1 MKSGSGDDA
10 QAPINT
16 RQGQSQEDSSL
27 MNVFPHIRSLG
38 SSRSLRNALIP
49 LLLALPAVLP
59 AQEVSY
65 TAPGIISLG
74 AALPVYNDK
83 YAIKK
88 TDFGFLWLDTTSL
101 QPGLVQVEAKCGTG
115 QPPSATG
122 IYVIGD
128 CNGISNVSTSGT
140 LAVGRQFSGQCGAAV
155 QGCNGGRVNGT
166 GLFFF
171 KLGTWEFLGSA
182 LADIPDSTQTTD
194 LQGRTWN
201 VQALDTGGRNFKWVA
216 TGSLTAPPTALA
228 TATNQS
234 AGVRADKAAYYGDK
248 WQLVDASTPTG
259 SITRIDWD
267 FVYNGVAFAADETGD
282 PATEGTV
289 TGYFPCDPSGPVAGN
304 IRSSANCIQ
313 SLGLTNPATS
323 NSYRFAMQSANV
335 NGTSAT
341 PFISSPVQVSCPQ
354 ANVTGYTGFTG
365 TCAKS
370 GGTLNVLTGGS
381 ADASGSLG
389 NLTEASF
396 EWSFVGSTLTCST
409 ITCGVPV
416 GATSFTLAITYP
428 GGYQATA
435 TGNIVVSNLV
445 AAFSIA
451 PNPVLLNAQLT
462 LTNQMQKAATTTL
475 DAVDYLIN
483 PGACGTPPPI
493 ATNPVGGTFLTGGT
507 ATVPSNAPA
516 NGTYCAYLKYSFT
529 PQGQS
534 QQTQIVSNAF
544 AATDWQATPQ
554 IQISPLPICGSSLCA
569 QIGTQYSLSDA
580 EIFPVGLTHPAA
592 QWDLSGT
599 PIGTSADAAVPIV
612 WTPSSSCT
620 SCTLRVTVNGAIQ
633 TLPVS
638 VSSAVPTPPPT
649 PLPTPTGGGSLSVS
663 VSGPG
668 SGSRGVTMSYTASA
682 SGGSPPYSYQWQCD
696 YNPLGGFSSGQQT
709 QTCSWSTS
717 GTHNVKALI
726 RDASGQ
732 SALSPDFNVNIT
744 GIPGPSSSNTVTGPN
759 LTLNPFNGRYSS
771 SNGSPITFTANE
783 NNAASYSWNFGDG
796 TSAATKSFTKTYTAG
811 GSYAIALTVAGDGVN
826 TSGTASATINLD
838 ITGPPRPSTAYTVTG
853 ATQTGADAYTAEAG
867 RTITFAATAT
877 LASGFSWDFGDETKT
892 GRSVTKNYSA
902 AAARTVRLTVTGDGT
917 NTAGTASVNI
927 AMNITPPSF
936 RATIVPGVAH
946 LDDGT
951 TTWGS
956 DVSITNSGTASMN
969 VGLAFVPFAGDAPA
983 SLDLTQLGYSGPVAL
998 TPGGSFSMT
1007 DVVAALNGG
1016 NNKGTLVVQYKGGTQ
1031 APLVSARVYFQPKV
1045 NPGNLSYGSGLPAYE
1060 VDGTG
1065 NITPQGFT
1073 SIALSKSP
1081 QGLQTE
1087 SETETLDVSLAVALT
1102 GSGSG
1107 IITSDPAGISC
1118 PATCSFSFPIGTS
1131 VQLTGSAAAG
1141 SNFAGITGC
1150 DSYVLGQC
1158 SMSMFSSR
1166 TVTAQF
1172 DSSGPAPTPTP
1183 TPAPGNVTLSVTR
1196 AGTGTGTVSSAPSG
1210 ISCGA
1215 TCSAQ
1220 FAQGTSVTLSATP
1233 DSGVTFSGWSG
1244 ACSGTGSCAVT
1255 LSAATSVT
1263 ATFTSAATPP
1273 SLPQGDQVLIGL
1285 RSDPRYRFVV
1295 TLFNAGGSSGDF
1307 ELKATDD
1314 QGVQVLILDATG
1326 SRVAS
1331 RNFSGLGPY
1340 QQVYLK
1346 DSDLGLDNGKHY
1358 VLKANATKGT
1368 LLAFGTALDRK
1379 TNDLVQISDDS
1390 QASPAEQGI
1399 VSYWVAGVSRLD
1411 SSAHWR
1417 TDLRIFNRG
1426 SKARKIY
1433 FEYSY
1438 TSDGATEHV
1447 AHVNEIPIASGEQL
1461 TYDDVVGSL
1470 LSSDKTVDLS
1480 GNSAGI
1486 LRVYYA
1492 QDDESATRPIMIGS
1506 RNYNDQPTGTAG
1518 TQLAVYTLAQ
1528 AAGAGQKLYLSGAED
1543 SDRYGSRIGVFSV
1556 DAGPVTGRIVAV
1568 ASDGSEVGSVNFTVG
1583 GSSPHYGQLSLTD
1596 PNMNFT
1602 NPGKPVS
1609 IRIDQLSGGR
1619 VGAYAFTVDKVTLDT
1634 NFIQALPQD

>member
-1 MKSGSGDDA
+1 
-10 QAPINT
+10 
-16 RQGQSQEDSSL
+16 
-27 MNVFPHIRSLG
+27 MNVFPYIRSLG
-38 SSRSLRNALIP
+38 GSRSLRNALIP
-49 LLLALPAVLP
+49 LLLVLPAVLP
-59 AQEVSY
+59 AQEVPY

-74 AALPVYNDK
+74 AALPIYNGK

-115 QPPSATG
+115 QPPSDTG

-140 LAVGRQFSGQCGAAV
+140 LVVGRQFSGQCGAAK

-166 GLFFF
+166 GNFFF
-171 KLGTWEFLGSA
+171 RLGTWEYLGTD
-182 LADIPDSTQTTD
+182 LPDIVDSTQIAD

-201 VQALDTGGRNFKWVA
+201 VQAMDTGGRNFKWVA
-216 TGSLTAPPTALA
+216 TGNANSPPTALA

-234 AGVRADKAAYYGDK
+234 AGNRADKASYYGDK
-248 WQLVDASTPTG
+248 WRLADASTPTG

-267 FVYNGVAFAADETGD
+267 LVYNGVSFAADETGD

-289 TGYFPCDPSGPVAGN
+289 TGYFPCDPSGPVSGT

-323 NSYRFAMQSANV
+323 KSYRFAMQSANV

-341 PFISSPVQVSCPQ
+341 FFVSSPVQVSCPQ
-354 ANVTGYTGFTG
+354 ANVAGYTGFTG
-365 TCAKS
+365 TCARS

-381 ADASGSLG
+381 ADASSSLG

-409 ITCGVPV
+409 ITCGVPA
-416 GATSFTLAITYP
+416 GATSFALTITYP

-445 AAFSIA
+445 AAFSIG
-451 PNPVLLNAQLT
+451 PNPVLLNGQLT

-493 ATNPVGGTFLTGGT
+493 ATNPVGGNFVTGGT
-507 ATVPSNAPA
+507 ATVPSNAPS
-516 NGTYCAYLKYSFT
+516 NGTYCAYLRYSFT

-544 AATDWQATPQ
+544 TATDWQANPL
-554 IQISPLPICGSSLCA
+554 IQISPLPICGTTLCA
-569 QIGTQYSLSDA
+569 QIGTQYSLSDV
-580 EIFPVGLTHPAA
+580 ENFPVSPHPAA

-599 PIGTSADAAVPIV
+599 PIGTSADASVPIS
-612 WTPSSSCT
+612 WTPSSSC
-620 SCTLRVTVNGAIQ
+620 SNCTLRVTVSGATA
-633 TLPVS
+633 TLPVT
-638 VSSAVPTPPPT
+638 VSAPVPTSTPPPQPTPTPPPS
-649 PLPTPTGGGSLSVS
+649 GSVSVS
-663 VSGPG
+663 VSGPT
-668 SGSRGVTMSYTASA
+668 SGSRGVTLSFTATA
-682 SGGSPPYSYQWQCD
+682 GGGSPPYSYQWQCD

-726 RDASGQ
+726 RDASGS
-732 SALSPDFNVNIT
+732 SALSPDFIVSIT
-744 GIPGPSSSNTVTGPN
+744 GIPAPSSTNTVTGPD
-759 LTLNPFNGRYSS
+759 LTINQFNGRYSA
-771 SNGSPITFTANE
+771 SNGSPITFTASE

-796 TSAATKSFTKTYTAG
+796 TSATTKSSTKTYTTAG
-811 GSYAIALTVAGDGVN
+811 SRAIVLTVTGDEIN
-826 TSGTASATINLD
+826 TSGTASATVNLD
-838 ITGPPRPSTAYTVTG
+838 ITGPPRPSTSYTVTG
-853 ATQTGADAYTAEAG
+853 ATQTGTDAYTAEAG
-867 RTITFAATAT
+867 RAITFAATAT
-877 LASGFSWDFGDETKT
+877 QASSFTWDFGDETKT
-892 GRSVTKNYSA
+892 GKSVTKNFSA
-902 AAARTVRLTVTGDGT
+902 AGARTVRLTVTGDGT
-917 NTAGTASVNI
+917 NTAGTASVDI

-936 RATIVPGVAH
+936 RAAIVPGVAH

-969 VGLAFVPFAGDAPA
+969 VGLAFVPFTADAPA
-983 SLDLTQLGYSGPVAL
+983 SLDLTQLSYSGPVAL
-998 TPGGSFSMT
+998 APGGSFSVT

-1016 NNKGTLVVQYKGGTQ
+1016 NNKGTLVIQYKGGTQ
-1031 APLVSARVYFQPKV
+1031 APLISARVYFQPKV
-1045 NPGNLSYGSGLPAYE
+1045 NPGNVSYGSGIPAYE

-1073 SIALSKSP
+1073 SVALSKSP
-1081 QGLQTE
+1081 RGLQTE
-1087 SETETLDVSLAVALT
+1087 SETETLDVSLAVNLT
-1102 GSGSG
+1102 GNGSG
-1107 IITSDPAGISC
+1107 TITSNPAGISC
-1118 PATCSFSFPIGTS
+1118 PATCSFSFPIGS
-1131 VQLTGSAAAG
+1131 PVQLYGSADAG
-1141 SNFAGITGC
+1141 STFAGITGC
-1150 DSYVLGQC
+1150 DSYVIGQC
-1158 SMSMFSSR
+1158 TMSMNSSK
-1166 TVTAQF
+1166 TVTARF
-1172 DSSGPAPTPTP
+1172 NGSGPAPTPTP
-1183 TPAPGNVTLSVTR
+1183 APGNFTLSVTR
-1196 AGTGTGTVSSAPSG
+1196 AGTGTGTVSSAPAG

-1233 DSGVTFSGWSG
+1233 DSGFTFSGWSG

-1255 LSAATSVT
+1255 LSANTSVT
-1263 ATFTSAATPP
+1263 ATFASAQTPP
-1273 SLPQGDQVLIGL
+1273 SRQQGDQVLIGL

-1295 TLFNAGGSSGDF
+1295 TLYNAAGSSGDF
-1307 ELKATDD
+1307 ELGATDD
-1314 QGVQVLILDATG
+1314 QGVPVLVLDATG
-1326 SRVAS
+1326 NRVAS
-1331 RNFSGLGPY
+1331 RKFSNLGPY
-1340 QQVYLK
+1340 QQVYVR

-1358 VLKANATKGT
+1358 VLKAKSTKGT

-1399 VSYWVAGVSRLD
+1399 VSYWVAGVSRID

-1426 SKARKIY
+1426 SKSRKIY

-1438 TSDGATEHV
+1438 TSDGVTEHA
-1447 AHVNEIPIASGEQL
+1447 AHVDEVPIAAGEQL

-1470 LSSDKTVDLS
+1470 LTQDTTADLS

-1486 LRVYYA
+1486 LRIYYHE
-1492 QDDESATRPIMIGS
+1492 DDESVTRPLMIGS
-1506 RNYNDQPTGTAG
+1506 RNYDDQPTGTAG

-1568 ASDGSEVGSVNFTVG
+1568 APDGSEVGSVDFTLG
-1583 GSSPHYGQLSLTD
+1583 GSSPHYGQISLAD
-1596 PNMNFT
+1596 ANMKFT

-1609 IRIDQLSGGR
+1609 IRIEQLNGGR

-1634 NFIQALPQD
+1634 NFIQALPQN

>member
-1 MKSGSGDDA
+1 
-10 QAPINT
+10 
-16 RQGQSQEDSSL
+16 
-27 MNVFPHIRSLG
+27 MNLFPHIRSLG
-38 SSRSLRNALIP
+38 SSRSLRNVLIP
-49 LLLALPAVLP
+49 LLLVLPAVLP
-59 AQEVSY
+59 AQEVPY

-74 AALPVYNDK
+74 AALPVYNGK
-83 YAIKK
+83 YVIKK
-88 TDFGFLWLDTTSL
+88 TDFGFLWLDTTLL

-140 LAVGRQFSGQCGAAV
+140 LVVGRQFSGQCGAAK

-166 GLFFF
+166 GNFFF
-171 KLGTWEFLGSA
+171 QLGTWAYLGTD
-182 LADIPDSTQTTD
+182 LPDIGDSTQSAD
-194 LQGRTWN
+194 LQGRTWD
-201 VQALDTGGRNFKWVA
+201 VQALDIGGRNFKWVA
-216 TGSLTAPPTALA
+216 SGNANAPPTALA

-234 AGVRADKAAYYGDK
+234 AGNRADKASYYGDK
-248 WQLVDASTPTG
+248 WRLVDASTPTG

-267 FVYNGVAFAADETGD
+267 LIYNGVSFAADETGD

-289 TGYFPCDPSGPVAGN
+289 TGYFPCDPSGSVAGN

-323 NSYRFAMQSANV
+323 KSYRFAMQSANV

-341 PFISSPVQVSCPQ
+341 PFVSSPVQVSCPQ
-354 ANVTGYTGFTG
+354 ANVSGYAGYTG
-365 TCAKS
+365 TCARS

-381 ADASGSLG
+381 ADASNSLG

-396 EWSFVGSTLTCST
+396 DWSFVGSTVSCST
-409 ITCGVPV
+409 ITCGVPS
-416 GATSFTLAITYP
+416 GATSFTLTITYP

-462 LTNQMQKAATTTL
+462 LTNQMQKATTTTL

-483 PGACGTPPPI
+483 PGACGTAPPI
-493 ATNPVGGTFLTGGT
+493 ATNPVGGSFLNGGT
-507 ATVPSNAPA
+507 ATVPSNAPS

-544 AATDWQATPQ
+544 TATDWQASPL

-569 QIGTQYSLSDA
+569 QIGTQYSLSDV
-580 EIFPVGLTHPAA
+580 ENFPVSPHPAA

-599 PIGTSADAAVPIV
+599 PIGTSADASVPIS
-612 WTPSSSCT
+612 WTPSSSC
-620 SCTLRVTVNGAIQ
+620 SNCTLRVTVNGATA
-633 TLPVS
+633 TLPVT
-638 VSSAVPTPPPT
+638 VSSPVPTPPPT
-649 PLPTPTGGGSLSVS
+649 PLPTPTPPPSGSVS
-663 VSGPG
+663 VTVSGPG
-668 SGSRGVTMSYTASA
+668 SGSRGVTLSFTATA
-682 SGGSPPYSYQWQCD
+682 SGGSGSYTYQWQCD

-717 GTHNVKALI
+717 GTHNVKALV
-726 RDASGQ
+726 RDGSGS
-732 SALSPDFNVNIT
+732 SALSPDFLVTIT
-744 GIPGPSSSNTVTGPN
+744 GVPAPSSANTVTGPT
-759 LTLNPFNGRYSS
+759 LTINQFNGRYNA
-771 SNGSPITFTANE
+771 SNGSPITFTASE
-783 NNAASYSWNFGDG
+783 NNAGSYSWNFGDG
-796 TSAATKSFTKTYTAG
+796 TSATTKSSTKTYTAAG
-811 GSYAIALTVAGDGVN
+811 AHAIVLTVTGDGIN
-826 TSGTASATINLD
+826 TSGTASATVNLD

-853 ATQTGADAYTAEAG
+853 ATQTHADAYTAEAG
-867 RTITFAATAT
+867 RAITFAATAT

-892 GRSVTKNYSA
+892 GRAVTKNYSA
-902 AAARTVRLTVTGDGT
+902 AGARTVRLTVTGDGT
-917 NTAGTASVNI
+917 NTAGTASVDI

-936 RATIVPGVAH
+936 RAAIVPGVAH

-969 VGLAFVPFAGDAPA
+969 VGLAFVPFTADAPA

-998 TPGGSFSMT
+998 APGGSFSVT
-1007 DVVAALNGG
+1007 DVVASLNGG
-1016 NNKGTLVVQYKGGTQ
+1016 NNKGTLVIQYRGGTQ
-1031 APLVSARVYFQPKV
+1031 APMVSARVYFQPKV
-1045 NPGNLSYGSGLPAYE
+1045 NPGNVSYGSGLPAYE

-1073 SIALSKSP
+1073 SVALSRSP
-1081 QGLQTE
+1081 RGLQTE
-1087 SETETLDVSLAVALT
+1087 SETETLDVSLTVSLT

-1107 IITSDPAGISC
+1107 TITSNPDGISC
-1118 PATCSFSFPIGTS
+1118 PATCSFAFPIGTP
-1131 VQLTGSAAAG
+1131 VQLNGSAAPG
-1141 SNFAGITGC
+1141 STFAGVTGC
-1150 DSYVLGQC
+1150 DTYVLGQC
-1158 SMSMFSSR
+1158 SMVMSSDR
-1166 TVTAQF
+1166 TVTARF
-1172 DSSGPAPTPTP
+1172 NSSGPTPTP
-1183 TPAPGNVTLSVTR
+1183 TPSPGNFTLSVTK
-1196 AGTGTGTVSSAPSG
+1196 AGTGTGTVSSTPAG

-1215 TCSAQ
+1215 TCSAP
-1220 FAQGTSVTLSATP
+1220 FAQGTSVTLTATP

-1244 ACSGTGSCAVT
+1244 ACSGTGSCALT
-1255 LSAATSVT
+1255 LSSDTPVT
-1263 ATFTSAATPP
+1263 ANFASAVTPP

-1295 TLFNAGGSSGDF
+1295 TLFNAAGSSGDF
-1307 ELKATDD
+1307 ELRATDD
-1314 QGVQVLILDATG
+1314 QGVPVLILDGTG

-1331 RNFSGLGPY
+1331 RKVSGLGPY

-1368 LLAFGTALDRK
+1368 LLAFGTALDRQ

-1399 VSYWVAGVSRLD
+1399 VSYWVAGVSRID

-1426 SKARKIY
+1426 SKGRKIY

-1438 TSDGATEHV
+1438 TSDGTTEHV
-1447 AHVNEIPIASGEQL
+1447 AHVDEVPIASGEQL

-1470 LSSDKTVDLS
+1470 LTSDKSVDLS

-1486 LRVYYA
+1486 LRIYYPE
-1492 QDDESATRPIMIGS
+1492 DDESATRPLMIGS

-1518 TQLAVYTLAQ
+1518 SQLAVYTLAQ
-1528 AAGAGQKLYLSGAED
+1528 AAGVGQKLYLSGAEE
-1543 SDRYGSRIGVFSV
+1543 SDRYASRIGVFSV

-1568 ASDGSEVGSVNFTVG
+1568 APDGSEVGSVNFTLG

-1609 IRIDQLSGGR
+1609 IRIEQLSGGR
-1619 VGAYAFTVDKVTLDT
+1619 AGAYAFTVDKVTLDT
-1634 NFIQALPQD
+1634 NFIQALPQN

>member
-1 MKSGSGDDA
+1 
-10 QAPINT
+10 
-16 RQGQSQEDSSL
+16 

-38 SSRSLRNALIP
+38 SSKSLRNALIP
-49 LLLALPAVLP
+49 LLLVLPSVVP
-59 AQEVSY
+59 AQEVPY

-74 AALPVYNDK
+74 AALPVYNGK

-88 TDFGFLWLDTTSL
+88 TDFGFLWLDTTAL
-101 QPGLVQVEAKCGTG
+101 LAGLVQVEAKCGTG
-115 QPPSATG
+115 QPASATG

-140 LAVGRQFSGQCGAAV
+140 VVVGRQFSGQCGAAK
-155 QGCNGGRVNGT
+155 QGCNGVRVNGT
-166 GLFFF
+166 GNFFF
-171 KLGTWEFLGSA
+171 QLGTWEYLGTD
-182 LADIPDSTQTTD
+182 LPDIVDSTQTAD
-194 LQGRTWN
+194 QQGRTWN

-216 TGSLTAPPTALA
+216 SGNPNAPPTALA

-234 AGVRADKAAYYGDK
+234 AANRADKASYYGDK

-267 FVYNGVAFAADETGD
+267 LVYNGVSFAADETGD

-323 NSYRFAMQSANV
+323 KSYRFAMQSANV
-335 NGTSAT
+335 NGTSTT
-341 PFISSPVQVSCPQ
+341 PFVSSPVQVSCPQ
-354 ANVTGYTGFTG
+354 ANVTGYAGFTG
-365 TCAKS
+365 TCARS

-381 ADASGSLG
+381 ADASSSLG
-389 NLTEASF
+389 NLTDASF

-409 ITCGVPV
+409 ITCGVPA
-416 GATSFTLAITYP
+416 GATSFTLNITYP

-451 PNPVLLNAQLT
+451 PNPVLLNGQLT
-462 LTNQMQKAATTTL
+462 LTNQMQKATTTTL

-493 ATNPVGGTFLTGGT
+493 ATHPVGGTFLAGGT
-507 ATVPSNAPA
+507 APNVPSNAPS
-516 NGTYCAYLKYSFT
+516 NGTYCVYLKYSFT
-529 PQGQS
+529 PQGQL

-544 AATDWQATPQ
+544 TATDWQATPQ

-612 WTPSSSCT
+612 WTPSSSC
-620 SCTLRVTVNGAIQ
+620 SNCTLRLTVNGSIQ

-649 PLPTPTGGGSLSVS
+649 PLPTPTPPGGGSLSVS

-668 SGSRGVTMSYTASA
+668 SGSRGVTMSFTASA

-696 YNPLGGFSSGQQT
+696 YNPLGGFTSGQQT
-709 QTCSWSTS
+709 QTCNWSTS

-726 RDASGQ
+726 RDASG
-732 SALSPDFNVNIT
+732 SSVLSPDFIVNIT
-744 GIPGPSSSNTVTGPN
+744 GIPGPSSTSTVTGPN
-759 LTLNPFNGRYSS
+759 LTINPFNGRYSN

-796 TSAATKSFTKTYTAG
+796 TSAATKSATKTYTAG
-811 GSYAIALTVAGDGVN
+811 GAYAIVLTVTGDQIN

-853 ATQTGADAYTAEAG
+853 ATPTGADAYTAEAG
-867 RTITFAATAT
+867 RAITFAATAT
-877 LASGFSWDFGDETKT
+877 LASGFSWDFGDEIKT

-902 AAARTVRLTVTGDGT
+902 AGARTVRLTVTGDGT
-917 NTAGTASVNI
+917 NTAGTASVDI

-936 RATIVPGVAH
+936 RAAIVPGVAH

-969 VGLAFVPFAGDAPA
+969 VGLAFVPFTADAPA
-983 SLDLTQLGYSGPVAL
+983 SLDLTQLSYSGPVAL
-998 TPGGSFSMT
+998 APGGSFSAT

-1016 NNKGTLVVQYKGGTQ
+1016 NNKGTLVIQYKGGTQ

-1045 NPGNLSYGSGLPAYE
+1045 NPGNVSYGSGLPAYE

-1065 NITPQGFT
+1065 SITPQGLT
-1073 SIALSKSP
+1073 SVALSKSP
-1081 QGLQTE
+1081 RGLQTG
-1087 SETETLDVSLAVALT
+1087 SETEILDVSLTVNVT
-1102 GSGSG
+1102 GNGSGAV
-1107 IITSDPAGISC
+1107 TSDPAGISC
-1118 PATCSFSFPIGTS
+1118 PGTCSFSFPIGSS
-1131 VQLTGSAAAG
+1131 VQLIGAAAAG
-1141 SNFAGITGC
+1141 STFAGITGC
-1150 DSYVLGQC
+1150 DSFVVGQC
-1158 SMSMFSSR
+1158 SMSMLSSK
-1166 TVTAQF
+1166 TVTARF
-1172 DSSGPAPTPTP
+1172 DSSGPPPTP
-1183 TPAPGNVTLSVTR
+1183 TPAPGNVTLSVTK

-1255 LSAATSVT
+1255 LSANTSAT
-1263 ATFTSAATPP
+1263 ATFTSAVTPP
-1273 SLPQGDQVLIGL
+1273 ARPQGDQVLIGL

-1307 ELKATDD
+1307 ELRATDD
-1314 QGVQVLILDATG
+1314 QGVPVLILDATG
-1326 SRVAS
+1326 KLVAS
-1331 RNFSGLGPY
+1331 RKFSGLSPY

-1346 DSDLGLDNGKHY
+1346 DSDLGLDKGNRY
-1358 VLKANATKGT
+1358 VLKANSTKGT
-1368 LLAFGTALDRK
+1368 LLAFGTALDRE

-1417 TDLRIFNRG
+1417 TDLRIFNRA
-1426 SKARKIY
+1426 SKSRKIY

-1438 TSDGATEHV
+1438 TADGITEHV
-1447 AHVNEIPIASGEQL
+1447 AHVDEVPIASGEQL

-1470 LSSDKTVDLS
+1470 LKNDKTADLS

-1486 LRVYYA
+1486 LRIYYPE
-1492 QDDESATRPIMIGS
+1492 DDESATRPLMIGS

-1518 TQLAVYTLAQ
+1518 TQLAVYSLAQ
-1528 AAGAGQKLYLSGAED
+1528 VAGEGQNLYLSGAED

-1602 NPGKPVS
+1602 NPGMPVS
-1609 IRIDQLSGGR
+1609 IRIDQLNGGR

-1634 NFIQALPQD
+1634 NFLQALPQN